1 MANGAADG
9 SVIIDTGLD
18 NTGFEKGSKKM
29 EQSIKGVTQSIN
41 KTGRAAASSMQPLFS
56 AFEQVGKTI
65 DATAQRAQA
74 LDGKLA
80 GAVSSSEFG
89 KNMTSAERS
98 CTSLEKQMQRL
109 SDSERMGIKTGSQ
122 MTRFQIN
129 VEKARDSVNRLE
141 QELQQLGSQQV
152 ATPEYESLT
161 ASVQKAEQALFR
173 LYDRRDAMS
182 DMGVSES
189 SREWKRLAVQIKNA
203 EYVLESY
210 EKSMQSM
217 QTNGTA
223 YTSGA
228 DSAKYRE
235 TEATLARMSQQLS
248 HYEQMAA
255 QFDTVSGPASQSES
269 ALKDVDKEL
278 QRKPK
283 DAGKASNALT
293 AFGNTLKKAA
303 SSALKT
309 TGALAKMSFKAVA
322 KGAKAAT
329 SSIGKFF
336 DRSDKGALTSK
347 GLVKALT
354 GLRRMMISR
363 VKEKLITTLMQGLS
377 QSMTALAQ
385 YSSAFNASMSG
396 MQNAAKGLSGNLAVT
411 FGNLVNAIAPAL
423 TTIINWIS
431 TAISYLNAFFALL
444 SGRGSVTVAKKQTD
458 SYAKSLGGAAGAAKD
473 LKKEVY
479 GFDELNK
486 ASSDSNGGGGGTGGA
501 GDMFEDVPI
510 ESLLPENI
518 QNFFSSIKAAFEA
531 GDWEGIGVIVGNGLN
546 VVVSAVDNWITSI
559 TPLAVT
565 WSERIARIFNGL
577 VMGIDWPALGAT
589 LGHGINLITQTV
601 NAFTTTFNWAAFGAK
616 LGAGANGLV
625 SGINWPALGVF
636 LTTKFRALWTTIYGF
651 VTTFNWPALGSS
663 IAAGANAAFQSI
675 NWAQVAVG
683 IGTGIQGIWT
693 TFWTAVNG
701 FDWIGASTAL
711 ATGANTAF
719 QSIDWA
725 NAATLFG
732 QGVSNIWT
740 AFWTILSEFDWAGAG
755 TSLAT
760 AVNTLFSPT
769 EGPIDWATA
778 GQNMSDGLKGILEGI
793 NTFLAETDWQQI
805 GTDVATFLAGIDW
818 SGLVS
823 SICEGIGLA
832 LGGIAELIWGLI
844 KPAWDSVV
852 GWWDAEMEKNGG
864 SVIKTLLSGITT
876 ALANI
881 GTWCKEN
888 ILDPI
893 IKGIESALGLE
904 EGTIGQI
911 GTDLW
916 NGLKNGLVT
925 AWTTLKDAVVQP
937 FKDFWQAVKDFFGI
951 ASPSTEAS
959 SVGDF
964 ILQGLKDGLVSAWS
978 TLKDSILQPFKDFWQ
993 AVKDFFGIASPSTE
1007 ASTIGD
1013 FILQGF
1019 GSGLS
1024 SGVQAVLDIV
1034 SDVFGRIWKAIKS
1047 IFGFGEESEESKEAK
1062 QAGKDIMTGM
1072 QEGIKGDEE
1081 TVKNE
1086 IKNAAKEV
1094 LKALRSE
1101 LGIPEN
1107 GGSSSK
1113 SKTAGEGIVTGVND
1127 GIVAKGVQATFTS
1140 AASSTWNAVKAA
1152 LESAFGMGGF
1162 FSTSAS
1168 KSKYIGEGTVSGIND
1183 GISSKG
1189 VKATFTTS
1197 ASSILTAV
1205 KEAINTALGLEFGA
1219 TSASKLKYAG
1229 EGIVS
1234 GVETGI
1240 SGKAVSSTFS
1250 SAASSL
1256 YSAVSSAFNSALGI
1270 SGGGFFGG
1278 ASSSS
1283 KFKEVGKAICQGV
1296 ADGIDANT
1304 STIKTAATRA
1314 ASAALAA
1321 AKAKLGIHSPSKAFA
1336 EIGGFM
1342 MRGMSNGMNAA
1353 KGGVMRTITNIA
1365 NAVTSGF
1372 DGTLKSPEIQVAS
1385 DVLFTGLDVI
1395 TNKLSAIAAT
1405 FTAIADVLTAVG
1417 GFHMPAVAA
1426 GTAIPYKTRV
1436 AAESPPTGKF
1446 DPVTAFTTNFD
1457 ETMSDQRD
1465 LLLEI
1470 IDILRKLKI
1479 VIDGDS
1485 LTRVLTSLQRAQE
1498 RSYGYGGV

>member
-9 SVIIDTGLD
+9 SVIIDTALD
-18 NTGFEKGSKKM
+18 NTGFERGSKKM

-56 AFEQVGKTI
+56 AFEQVGKSI

-74 LDGKLA
+74 LDGKLS
-80 GAVSSSEFG
+80 GAISSSEFG
-89 KNMTSAERS
+89 KDMTSAERS
-98 CTSLEKQMQRL
+98 CVSLEKQMQRL

-129 VEKARDSVNRLE
+129 VEKARDSVTRLE
-141 QELQQLGSQQV
+141 QELQRIGAQKV

-189 SREWKRLAVQIKNA
+189 SREWQRLAVQIKNA

-217 QTNGTA
+217 ETNGTA
-223 YTSGA
+223 FTSGA
-228 DSAKYRE
+228 DSTKYRE
-235 TEATLARMSQQLS
+235 TEATLGRMSQQLS

-269 ALKDVDKEL
+269 ALKNVDKEL
-278 QRKPK
+278 RQKPK
-283 DAGKASNALT
+283 DAGKASSALT

-303 SSALKT
+303 SSALKA
-309 TGALAKMSFKAVA
+309 TGALAKMSFKAIA

-329 SSIGKFF
+329 ASIGKFF
-336 DRSDKGALTSK
+336 DRSDKGTLTSK

-354 GLRRMMISR
+354 GLKRMMISR
-363 VKEKLITTLMQGLS
+363 VKEKLITTLMQGLGR
-377 QSMTALAQ
+377 SMTALAQ
-385 YSSAFNASMSG
+385 YSSAFNDSMSG
-396 MQNAAKGLSGNLAVT
+396 MQNAAAGVSGNLAVT
-411 FGNLVNAIAPAL
+411 FGSLVNAIAPAL
-423 TTIINWIS
+423 TTIINWVS

-518 QNFFSSIKAAFEA
+518 QNFFESIKAAFEA

-601 NAFTTTFNWAAFGAK
+601 NAFTTTFNWAEFGAK

-636 LTTKFRALWTTIYGF
+636 LSTKFRALWTTIYGF

-675 NWAQVAVG
+675 NWTQVAVG
-683 IGTGIQGIWT
+683 IGTGVQGIWT
-693 TFWTAVNG
+693 SFWTAINE
-701 FDWIGASTAL
+701 FDWTGTSTAL
-711 ATGANTAF
+711 VTGANTAF
-719 QSIDWA
+719 KSIDWA
-725 NAATLFG
+725 NMATLFG
-732 QGVSNIWT
+732 QGVNNIWT
-740 AFWTILSEFDWAGAG
+740 TFWALLSEFDWESAG
-755 TSLAT
+755 TNLAT
-760 AVNTLFSPT
+760 AVNTLFSST
-769 EGPIDWATA
+769 EGPIDWAAA
-778 GQNMSDGLKGILEGI
+778 GQNMSDGLQGILDGI

-832 LGGIAELIWGLI
+832 LGGIAELLWGLI
-844 KPAWDSVV
+844 EPAWNSVV
-852 GWWDAEMEKNGG
+852 EWWNDEMEKNGG
-864 SVIKTLLSGITT
+864 SVIATLLSGITT
-876 ALANI
+876 ALSNI
-881 GTWCKEN
+881 GTWCQEN
-888 ILDPI
+888 IIDPLI
-893 IKGIESALGLE
+893 SGIETALGLK
-904 EGTIGQI
+904 EGAIGQI
-911 GTDLW
+911 ATDLW
-916 NGLKNGLVT
+916 NGLKNGLTT
-925 AWTTLKDAVVQP
+925 AWNTVKDAVVQP

-951 ASPSTEAS
+951 ASPSTEA
-959 SVGDF
+959 
-964 ILQGLKDGLVSAWS
+964 
-978 TLKDSILQPFKDFWQ
+978 
-993 AVKDFFGIASPSTE
+993 AS
-1007 ASTIGD
+1007 IGD

-1086 IKNAAKEV
+1086 IKNVAKEV

-1113 SKTAGEGIVTGVND
+1113 SKTAGEGIVTGIND
-1127 GIVAKGVQATFTS
+1127 GISSKGVQATFTS
-1140 AASSTWNAVKAA
+1140 AASATWNAVKAA

-1197 ASSILTAV
+1197 ASSVLTAV
-1205 KEAINTALGLEFGA
+1205 KSAIETAFGLEFGA

-1256 YSAVSSAFNSALGI
+1256 YSAISSAFNTALGI

-1278 ASSSS
+1278 AASAS
-1283 KFKEVGKAICQGV
+1283 KFKDVGKAICQGV
-1296 ADGIDANT
+1296 ADGINANT
-1304 STIKTAATRA
+1304 STIKTAATQA
-1314 ASAALAA
+1314 ANAALTA
-1321 AKAKLGIHSPSKAFA
+1321 AKKKLGIHSPSKAFA
-1336 EIGGFM
+1336 EIGGYM
-1342 MRGMSNGMNAA
+1342 MEGMSNGLDTA
-1353 KGGVMRTITNIA
+1353 KGGVMHTIASIA
-1365 NAVTSGF
+1365 DAVTSGF
-1372 DGTLKSPEIQVAS
+1372 DGTLESPEIQVAS
-1385 DVLFTGLDVI
+1385 DVLSTGLDAVA
-1395 TNKLSAIAAT
+1395 NKLSAIAST
-1405 FTAIADVLTAVG
+1405 FSAIADVLTAVG
-1417 GFHMPAVAA
+1417 GFQMPAVAA

-1436 AAESPPTGKF
+1436 AAESPPTGKS

-1457 ETMSDQRD
+1457 ETMSDQKD

-1485 LTRVLTSLQRAQE
+1485 LTRVLTSLQRSQE
-1498 RSYGYGGV
+1498 RTYGYGGV

>member
-9 SVIIDTGLD
+9 SVIIDTALD
-18 NTGFEKGSKKM
+18 NTGFERGSKKM

-65 DATAQRAQA
+65 DSTARSAQA
-74 LDGKLA
+74 LDGKLS
-80 GAVSSSEFG
+80 GAISSSEFG
-89 KNMTSAERS
+89 KDMTSAERS
-98 CTSLEKQMQRL
+98 CASLEKQMQRL

-129 VEKARDSVNRLE
+129 VEKARDSVTRLE
-141 QELQQLGSQQV
+141 QELQRIGAQKV

-189 SREWKRLAVQIKNA
+189 SREWQRLAVQIKNA
-203 EYVLESY
+203 EYTLESY

-217 QTNGTA
+217 ETNGTA
-223 YTSGA
+223 FTSGV

-248 HYEQMAA
+248 YYEQMAA

-269 ALKDVDKEL
+269 ALKNVDKEL
-278 QRKPK
+278 QQKPK
-283 DAGKASNALT
+283 DAGKASSALT

-303 SSALKT
+303 SSALKA
-309 TGALAKMSFKAVA
+309 TGALAKMSFKTIA

-329 SSIGKFF
+329 ASIGKFF
-336 DRSDKGALTSK
+336 DRSEKGSLTSK
-347 GLVKALT
+347 GLVKSLT
-354 GLRRMMISR
+354 SLKRMMISR
-363 VKEKLITTLMQGLS
+363 VKEKLITTLMRGLG

-385 YSSAFNASMSG
+385 YSSAFNDSMSG
-396 MQNAAKGLSGNLAVT
+396 MQNAAAGVSGNLAVT
-411 FGNLVNAIAPAL
+411 FGSLVNAIAPAL
-423 TTIINWIS
+423 TTIINWVS

-458 SYAKSLGGAAGAAKD
+458 SYAKSLGGAAGAAKE

-486 ASSDSNGGGGGTGGA
+486 ASSDSNGGGGGNGGT

-518 QNFFSSIKAAFEA
+518 QNFFESIKAAFEA

-577 VMGIDWPALGAT
+577 VSGINWPALGAT

-601 NAFTTTFNWAAFGAK
+601 NAFTTTFNWAEFGAK

-636 LTTKFRALWTTIYGF
+636 LSTKFRALWTTIYGF
-651 VTTFNWPALGSS
+651 VTTFNWPALGSNV
-663 IAAGANAAFQSI
+663 AAGATAAFQSI
-675 NWAQVAVG
+675 NWTQVAVG
-683 IGTGIQGIWT
+683 IGTGVQGIWT
-693 TFWTAVNG
+693 SFWTAIN
-701 FDWIGASTAL
+701 
-711 ATGANTAF
+711 
-719 QSIDWA
+719 
-725 NAATLFG
+725 
-732 QGVSNIWT
+732 
-740 AFWTILSEFDWAGAG
+740 EFDWTNAGS
-755 TSLAT
+755 TLAT
-760 AVNTLFSPT
+760 AVNALFDST
-769 EGPIDWATA
+769 NGPIDWAAA
-778 GQNMSDGLKGILEGI
+778 GTSMSDGLKGIIEGI
-793 NTFLAETDWQQI
+793 NTFLKEVNWQQI
-805 GTDVATFLAGIDW
+805 GDDVSTFLKSVDW
-818 SGLVS
+818 NGLVT
-823 SICEGIGLA
+823 SISEGIGLA
-832 LGGIAELIWGLI
+832 LGGIAAVIWELIEEKW
-844 KPAWDSVV
+844 ADVV
-852 GWWDAEMEKNGG
+852 EFWNAEMEKNGG
-864 SVIKTLLSGITT
+864 DVIATLLSAIVT

-881 GTWCKEN
+881 GTWCQEN
-888 ILDPI
+888 IVDPLI
-893 IKGIESALGLE
+893 GGIETALGLE

-911 GTDLW
+911 ATDLW
-916 NGLKNGLVT
+916 NGFKDGLTT
-925 AWTTLKDAVVQP
+925 AWNTVKDAVVQP

-959 SVGDF
+959 NVGDY
-964 ILQGLKDGLVSAWS
+964 ILQGLKDGLVNAWN
-978 TLKDSILQPFKDFWQ
+978 TLKDTILQPFKDFWQ

-1019 GSGLS
+1019 SGGLS
-1024 SGVQAVLDIV
+1024 AGVEAVLKV
-1034 SDVFGRIWKAIKS
+1034 VTDVFGRIWNAIKA
-1047 IFGFGEESEESKEAK
+1047 IFGFGGESEESKEAK

-1081 TVKNE
+1081 TVKTE
-1086 IKNAAKEV
+1086 IKNAAKEA

-1113 SKTAGEGIVTGVND
+1113 SKAAGEGIVTGIND

-1140 AASSTWNAVKAA
+1140 AASATWNAVKAA

-1197 ASSILTAV
+1197 ASSVLTAV
-1205 KEAINTALGLEFGA
+1205 KSAIETAFGLEFGA

-1240 SGKAVSSTFS
+1240 SEKAVSSTFS

-1256 YSAVSSAFNSALGI
+1256 YSAISSAFNTALGI

-1278 ASSSS
+1278 ASSAS
-1283 KFKEVGKAICQGV
+1283 KFKDIGKAICQGV
-1296 ADGIDANT
+1296 ADGINANT
-1304 STIKTAATRA
+1304 STIKTAATQA
-1314 ASAALAA
+1314 ANAALTA
-1321 AKAKLGIHSPSKAFA
+1321 AKKKLGIHSPSKAFA
-1336 EIGGFM
+1336 EIGGYM
-1342 MRGMSNGMNAA
+1342 MEGMSNGLDAA
-1353 KGGVMRTITNIA
+1353 KSGVMHTIAGIA
-1365 NAVTSGF
+1365 SAVTSGF
-1372 DGTLKSPEIQVAS
+1372 DGTLESPEIQVAS
-1385 DVLFTGLDVI
+1385 DVLSTGLDAVA
-1395 TNKLSAIAAT
+1395 NKLSAIAVT
-1405 FTAIADVLTAVG
+1405 FSAIADVLTAVG
-1417 GFHMPAVAA
+1417 GFQMPAVAA

-1436 AAESPPTGKF
+1436 AAETPPTGKS

-1470 IDILRKLKI
+1470 IDILHKLKI

-1498 RSYGYGGV
+1498 RTYGYGGV